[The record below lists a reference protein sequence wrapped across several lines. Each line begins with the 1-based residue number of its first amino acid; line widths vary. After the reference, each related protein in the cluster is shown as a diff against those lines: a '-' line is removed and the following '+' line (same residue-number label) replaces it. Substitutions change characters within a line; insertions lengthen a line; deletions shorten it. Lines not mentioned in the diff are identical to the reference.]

1 MKLFIQ
7 RLKELYRIIFKFV
20 TRDIWRL
27 DFSEFGKARRRAIRY
42 LKALIITFK
51 GFSGQRIAREAIALS
66 YFGLM
71 AIVPIVAL
79 ILFVASGFKLDKMLS
94 DLLYSTFPTSTQMID
109 AVLNF
114 ANNILVT
121 TKKGTFGW
129 ISFGAFAW
137 LVIWLMINVESAFNR
152 IWMVKEYTGIGKRIV
167 AYLAILLLS
176 FHDNTLPLRMGILY
190 QIPHLRKRKPRGV
203 QFPYHKP
210 FLGGILRSGRT
221 GILTAL

>member
-1 MKLFIQ
+1 
-7 RLKELYRIIFKFV
+7 
-20 TRDIWRL
+20 
-27 DFSEFGKARRRAIRY
+27 
-42 LKALIITFK
+42 
-51 GFSGQRIAREAIALS
+51 
-66 YFGLM
+66 M
-71 AIVPIVAL
+71 AIVPIVSTDPV
-79 ILFVASGFKLDKMLS
+79 VASGFKLDKMLS
-94 DLLYSTFPTSTQMID
+94 DLLYSSFPTSTQMID

-176 FHDNTLPLRMGILY
+176 PFMIILFLY
-190 QIPHLRKRKPRGV
+190 GWDIISDSSPPQAQTSGHSV
-203 QFPYHKP
+203 PYHKP
-210 FLGGILRSGRT
+210 FWVVFYGVAVLVFSLLYKFIPYTKVRYSSAKAPSYQEWHLWRYST
-221 GILTAL
+221 FT